1 MPFQVEEFRDLIRL
15 LAERPEWRA
24 ELRQLVLTDELLTL
38 PELVRALAEGQRQLV
53 EAQTR
58 TEERL
63 QRLETAVVGL
73 VEAQTRTEER
83 LQRLETAVTALAEA
97 QGLLERRVTDLTAA
111 LHTLSDHVGTLTVD
125 VGELKGDSLERRY
138 RERAPAYFA
147 RLVRR
152 TRLVSG
158 EELAGLLEGAV
169 TQQLLSEEEA
179 EQVGLADLILHGRR
193 RADDRDVYLV
203 VEVSWGVG
211 PHDVERAAARA
222 ALLDKAGLPAM
233 PVVAGK
239 SVTRDAVA
247 LARTLAVW
255 QVTDGQVIPPDQEG
269 VC

>member
-38 PELVRALAEGQRQLV
+38 PELVRALAEGQRQ
-53 EAQTR
+53 
-58 TEERL
+58 
-63 QRLETAVVGL
+63 L

-179 EQVGLADLILHGRR
+179 EQVGLADLILHGQR